1 MANHA
6 AAAQLELTVDAASG
20 ELRATTLAAVGA
32 GTQLFLSYGSLDAE
46 ALLLSY
52 GVPPAAAAPLAPVTL
67 ALAPPPALE
76 SADDLL
82 AAVLLLLQHMG
93 LPLDGWAGGDGA
105 PLPARLLGTARLLS
119 LRSADELT
127 ALPIAA
133 ADARPLS
140 DANERAAVALVA
152 AAIEAALAALAETP
166 AGGGGGGGRRAAARL
181 FCARRRAALEAALE
195 AARARASGVGK
206 KRGRD

>member
-1 MANHA
+1 M
-6 AAAQLELTVDAASG
+6 G
-20 ELRATTLAAVGA
+20 GRRRARRCL
-32 GTQLFLSYGSLDAE
+32 
-46 ALLLSY
+46 
-52 GVPPAAAAPLAPVTL
+52 
-67 ALAPPPALE
+67 
-76 SADDLL
+76 
-82 AAVLLLLQHMG
+82 
-93 LPLDGWAGGDGA
+93 
-105 PLPARLLGTARLLS
+105 RLLGTARLLS

-152 AAIEAALAALAETP
+152 AAIEAALAALAEP
-166 AGGGGGGGRRAAARL
+166 AAGGGGGGGRRAAARL

-195 AARARASGVGK
+195 ARARASGVGK